1 MASIGVITMEL
12 RLDESHS
19 LKEKRHVVKGLKD
32 RLRHKFNVAVAEI
45 EYQELWQR
53 ALVAAVTVSSDQ
65 NNAESVLQS
74 VENEASMLLGPQLIG
89 ATVEWLG

>member
-19 LKEKRHVVKGLKD
+19 LKDKRHVVKGLKD

-45 EYQELWQR
+45 DHQELWQR
-53 ALVAAVTVSSDQ
+53 SDVAAVTVSSDQ
-65 NNAESVLQS
+65 TNAESVLQS
-74 VENEASMLLGPQLIG
+74 VENEAVLILGPQLVG